1 MLPHSVHGNKTLLTN
16 MLPIGPKCPLRM
28 AAKLVT
34 FWLFEHKILPQSP
47 AQKMVDWAGSAHLCE

>member
-1 MLPHSVHGNKTLLTN
+1 
-16 MLPIGPKCPLRM
+16 
-28 AAKLVT
+28 LVT